1 MPQFSSFPHNSLK
14 NIPSSP
20 RGGGGIT
27 LKKINPWTIVHKNT
41 KLSFLLIGGR
51 SSKGTIK
58 GMFAKIAKRK
68 AEEASSGNTKKAKV
82 HLTN

>member
-1 MPQFSSFPHNSLK
+1 M
-14 NIPSSP
+14 
-20 RGGGGIT
+20 
-27 LKKINPWTIVHKNT
+27 
-41 KLSFLLIGGR
+41 IGGR

-82 HLTN
+82 HLTDYFTRDWEIIGEFFKIPLPPPCGNRKMVLRKSGNEKLDVN